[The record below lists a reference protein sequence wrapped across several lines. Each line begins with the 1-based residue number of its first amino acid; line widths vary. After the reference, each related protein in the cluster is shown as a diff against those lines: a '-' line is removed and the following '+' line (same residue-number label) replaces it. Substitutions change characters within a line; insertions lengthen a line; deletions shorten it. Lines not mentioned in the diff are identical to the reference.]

1 MPEAI
6 PHMDYE
12 MLARYE
18 WFRRSF
24 WGQSEQ
30 AWLIPIFHALVRE
43 HGCASCLFACGALG
57 RVALA
62 FAKQSPGTALFAYL
76 PSAYGAER
84 MRELAKAEGVSC
96 SFLFGNRAE
105 IAGNLPHPVD
115 CVFSPNW
122 MSEPDWNVLKTY
134 FESAFAALNPG
145 GILAFPAPRPG
156 GTGQRLLYKYDSW
169 DDDALVW
176 NYRDGA
182 KECLCLRSKVKR
194 ADNYADIKYTFIA
207 VNRDDS
213 SVETTAKRLPAYWS
227 WDIAKGLASDA
238 GFCECEACGLD
249 QDGSGDGMS
258 VVMVARKPGAK
269 KAPSDGNGQLSAY
282 ADF

>member
-122 MSEPDWNVLKTY
+122 MSEPDWNVLKTH
-134 FESAFAALNPG
+134 FENAFPEQPNLYQDAATKEALLPILCNHCDKPPCVRVVSKDIVFAARSIFATFSPS
-145 GILAFPAPRPG
+145 AASPR
-156 GTGQRLLYKYDSW
+156 R
-169 DDDALVW
+169 
-176 NYRDGA
+176 
-182 KECLCLRSKVKR
+182 
-194 ADNYADIKYTFIA
+194 
-207 VNRDDS
+207 
-213 SVETTAKRLPAYWS
+213 
-227 WDIAKGLASDA
+227 
-238 GFCECEACGLD
+238 
-249 QDGSGDGMS
+249 
-258 VVMVARKPGAK
+258 
-269 KAPSDGNGQLSAY
+269 
-282 ADF
+282 